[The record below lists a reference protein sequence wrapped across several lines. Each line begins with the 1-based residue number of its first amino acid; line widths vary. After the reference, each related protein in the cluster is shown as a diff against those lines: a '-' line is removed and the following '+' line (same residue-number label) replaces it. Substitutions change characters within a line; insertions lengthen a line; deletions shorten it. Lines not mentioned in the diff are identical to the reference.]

1 MNIFLYKRYR
11 KIYKNAD
18 GLLYVIYKKDKIY
31 IAKYF
36 KKNGVVK
43 KEHKHLIQ
51 QKSKKIGGGSKT
63 LVVCSFN
70 VYTWNGYN
78 TKRDNFIEKF
88 KKLISEKK
96 VDLLLTQ
103 EDQHD
108 IKYDTSESVKAY
120 SLKMKE
126 EDPKRY
132 LFSSCISTSLQF
144 CKGIVPRN
152 AIIIEDTQ
160 FGITI
165 ANLLLEGGRF
175 VDTELDDDKF
185 KIYLEIKL
193 ALLKEVLGLEQ
204 KPHIISGDFNS
215 VFCNDPDLLKQMH
228 EDQKAYYDGSCN
240 SKQATSSSFSSDKDY
255 TEGYLYPA
263 EKQLQDKLGVY
274 LIQKCPNNCG
284 DKDKKALTLEQVIS
298 WNNAPFLLLKEAG
311 YEYIE
316 PTNIKTTEGKI
327 NPTNSRGNNVI
338 DHFWVKSSLLDKYTF
353 RTEIYDGFGEIDKDN
368 LYGGISDHK
377 PVILTI
383 QSNIEDAKQDAK
395 GATEQGTLPSKR
407 KRQESRK

>member
-11 KIYKNAD
+11 KIHKNAD
-18 GLLYVIYKKDKIY
+18 GLLYIIYKKDKVH

-51 QKSKKIGGGSKT
+51 QKKKIAGGGGT

-88 KKLISEKK
+88 KKLISEKR

-108 IKYDTSESVKAY
+108 IVYDTSESVKAY
-120 SLKMKE
+120 SLKKE
-126 EDPKRY
+126 EEGTKRY

-144 CKGIVPRN
+144 CKGIVSRN

-204 KPHIISGDFNS
+204 QPHIISGDFNS
-215 VFCNDPDLLKQMH
+215 VFCNDPKLLKKMYD
-228 EDQKAYYDGSCN
+228 DQKAYYDGSC
-240 SKQATSSSFSSDKDY
+240 SKKASSSSFPSDDD
-255 TEGYLYPA
+255 TENSLYPA

-298 WNNAPFLLLKEAG
+298 WNNAPFLLLQKAG

-316 PTNIKTTEGKI
+316 PTNIKTSDGKI
-327 NPTNSRGNNVI
+327 NPTNFRGNNVI
-338 DHFWVKSSLLDKYTF
+338 DHVWAHKSIRKKYTF
-353 RTEIYDGFGEIDKDN
+353 STEIYDGFGEAVEH

-395 GATEQGTLPSKR
+395 GATEQGTLRSKR
-407 KRQESRK
+407 QKVLDARK

>member
-11 KIYKNAD
+11 KIHKNAD
-18 GLLYVIYKKDKIY
+18 GLLYIIYKKDKIY

-51 QKSKKIGGGSKT
+51 QKSKKIAGGGET

-88 KKLISEKK
+88 KKLISEKR

-108 IKYDTSESVKAY
+108 IVYDTSESVKAY
-120 SLKMKE
+120 SLKKE
-126 EDPKRY
+126 EEGTKRY

-152 AIIIEDTQ
+152 AIIIKDTE

-204 KPHIISGDFNS
+204 QPHIISGDFNS
-215 VFCNDPDLLKQMH
+215 VFCNDPKLLKKMYD
-228 EDQKAYYDGSCN
+228 DQKAYYDVSY
-240 SKQATSSSFSSDKDY
+240 SKKASSSSSDGNDD

-316 PTNIKTTEGKI
+316 PTNITTGGKI

-338 DHFWVKSSLLDKYTF
+338 DHFWVKSSLRDKYTF
-353 RTEIYDGFGEIDKDN
+353 RTEIYDDFGEIDEDN
-368 LYGGISDHK
+368 LYGGISDHR

-383 QSNIEDAKQDAK
+383 TK
-395 GATEQGTLPSKR
+395 PSKR
-407 KRQESRK
+407 KRYQRS

>member
-11 KIYKNAD
+11 KIHKNAD

-51 QKSKKIGGGSKT
+51 QKSKKIGGTGKT

-70 VYTWNGYN
+70 VNLWNGYGYGFS
-78 TKRDNFIEKF
+78 TKGSNFIEKF
-88 KKLISEKK
+88 KKLISEKR

-120 SLKMKE
+120 TLKKE

-132 LFSSCISTSLQF
+132 LFSSCISTSLEF

-152 AIIIEDTQ
+152 AIIIKDTE

-165 ANLLLEGGRF
+165 ANLHLEGGRF
-175 VDTELDDDKF
+175 VDAELDDDKF

-193 ALLKEVLGLEQ
+193 ALLKEVL
-204 KPHIISGDFNS
+204 KSTPAPDIISGDFNS
-215 VFCNDPDLLKQMH
+215 VFCNDPKLLNKMYD
-228 EDQKAYYDGSCN
+228 DQKAYYDGSYN
-240 SKQATSSSFSSDKDY
+240 SKQATSSSFSSDKDD

-274 LIQKCPNNCG
+274 LIQRCPNNCS
-284 DKDKKALTLEQVIS
+284 DKDKNALTLEQIIY

-316 PTNIKTTEGKI
+316 PTNIKTSDGKI

-338 DHFWVKSSLLDKYTF
+338 DHVWVKSSLLDEYTF
-353 RTEIYDGFGEIDKDN
+353 RTEIYDDFGEIDKDN

-383 QSNIEDAKQDAK
+383 QSKIDDAA
-395 GATEQGTLPSKR
+395 QGTLPSKR
-407 KRQESRK
+407 KRKGT

>member
-11 KIYKNAD
+11 KIHKNAD
-18 GLLYVIYKKDKIY
+18 GLLYIIYKKDKIY

-51 QKSKKIGGGSKT
+51 QKSKKIGGTGKT

-88 KKLISEKK
+88 KKLIVEKK

-120 SLKMKE
+120 TLKEE

-152 AIIIEDTQ
+152 AIIIKDTE

-204 KPHIISGDFNS
+204 QPHIISGDFNS
-215 VFCNDPDLLKQMH
+215 VFCNDPILLKKMYD
-228 EDQKAYYDGSCN
+228 DQKAYYDGSCN
-240 SKQATSSSFSSDKDY
+240 SKKASSSSSSDGNDD
-255 TEGYLYPA
+255 TENSLYAA

-316 PTNIKTTEGKI
+316 PTNITTGGKI
-327 NPTNSRGNNVI
+327 NSTNSRGNNVI

-353 RTEIYDGFGEIDKDN
+353 RTEIYDDFGEIDKDN
-368 LYGGISDHK
+368 LYGGISDHR

-383 QSNIEDAKQDAK
+383 QSKIDDTAAQGAK
-395 GATEQGTLPSKR
+395 QGTLPSKR
-407 KRQESRK
+407 KRQEARK